1 MICVFDLMLLVV
13 LDVYAYVMYEGE
25 IFMKSIV
32 FVADSAN

>member
-1 MICVFDLMLLVV
+1 MICVYDLMPLVV
-13 LDVYAYVMYEGE
+13 LDVCAYVMHEGK